1 MELRKFIKTTLREYL
16 NESVLNIPNNII
28 EYLESKHLFIDKH
41 LKNGTRGSVYLLNNG
56 NCLKISQHNIDIQ
69 YNQYVDMRG
78 LQNDYLVNIINVF
91 KTSKYILIEM
101 EKMEPIQFNRYS
113 KFDKINSEEEVVKS
127 EFLSFLNYENNKEDF
142 YDTINDFL
150 NSGDVIDDF
159 KNRLEIDK
167 DDIENILIDLEV
179 MFDGQLELSNKYG
192 FYLKDFHSD
201 NIMES
206 NLTNDYKLID
216 FL

>member
-1 MELRKFIKTTLREYL
+1 MEIRKFIATTMREYL

-28 EYLESKHLFIDKH
+28 EYLESKHLFIEKH
-41 LKNGTRGSVYLLNNG
+41 FKDGTRGSVYLLNNG

-69 YNQYVDMRG
+69 YNQYIDMVG
-78 LQNDYLVNIINVF
+78 LQNDYLVNIIDVF

-101 EKMEPIQFNRYS
+101 EKMESIQFNSYS
-113 KFDKINSEEEVVKS
+113 KFDKTNSEEEVIKS

-179 MFDGQLELSNKYG
+179 MFNGQLELSNKYG
-192 FYLKDFHSD
+192 FYLKDFHSN

>member
-1 MELRKFIKTTLREYL
+1 MREYL

-28 EYLESKHLFIDKH
+28 EYLESKHLFIEKH
-41 LKNGTRGSVYLLNNG
+41 FKDGTRGSVYLLNNG

-69 YNQYVDMRG
+69 YNQYIDMVG
-78 LQNDYLVNIINVF
+78 LQNDYLVNIIDVF

-101 EKMEPIQFNRYS
+101 EKMESIQFNSYS
-113 KFDKINSEEEVVKS
+113 KFDKTNSEEEVIKS

-179 MFDGQLELSNKYG
+179 MFNGQLELSNKYG
-192 FYLKDFHSD
+192 FYLKDFHSN